1 MIGKLLDGR
10 YQIIQTLAAGGF
22 GQTYLAQDT
31 RRPGHPICVV
41 KQLHPVSQ
49 DPQFLATARR
59 LFTTEA
65 ETLERLGMHGQIPRL
80 LAYFE
85 QEAEF
90 YLVQDY
96 VEGHPLTQELVKGQ
110 RWEEGKVI
118 QLLRELLEVLT
129 FVHGQNVIH
138 RDIKPD
144 NILRSDG
151 DGRLVL
157 VDFGAVKQ
165 IRSQVALNPY
175 GATNTVSVGTP
186 GYMASEQARGQP
198 CFASDLY
205 SVGVIGIQ
213 ALTGVSPQQ
222 FEYDSQTG
230 EIVWQRDCCS
240 PGLGAILERLV
251 AYHFRERYQSAAEVL
266 TVVSNLH
273 VTAAPTAQ
281 LPAIAPPPP
290 SPTVPPLSQQATLP
304 VAPLEMSVHRVSPV
318 KTARGGYSPAPK
330 GKKPPHPVL
339 LLFCSVFAVMFSVAF
354 GATLALNRLQP
365 QSGTANNGP
374 RRSNPVL
381 DWFGGREVSFERR
394 PTCTVLVENGLN
406 VRDRP
411 NGQIVGGVERGT
423 VLSLTGRKADNWVQI
438 NDPVEGWVSSQPQ
451 YVTCDQ
457 DFTAPVARESSPE
470 PGSPPVASP
479 VPERRVDQGGEV
491 LRRAQ
496 EQFQNGDLAG
506 AIELARSISRRSEA
520 YRQAQNTMAQWQ
532 QEWQVLERRYEAARR
547 ALAERRWDDAIAHA
561 NTNPSEY
568 EYWKTRFLQ
577 IAKEAR
583 DRKAEQQRNATPT
596 RTTPR
601 PSPSDMIEDSTASPL
616 VEKPQ
621 KPEEQTG
628 GWIISP
634 PKPTPEETTPTFISP
649 EPIIEPSAPPSTVT
663 QPESSDS
670 SFLEPF

>member
-10 YQIIQTLAAGGF
+10 YKIIQTLAAGGF
-22 GQTYLAQDT
+22 GQTYLAHDT

-49 DPQFLATARR
+49 DPQFLTTARR

-65 ETLERLGMHGQIPRL
+65 ETLERLGMHSQIPRL

-138 RDIKPD
+138 RDVKPD
-144 NILRSDG
+144 NILRRDG
-151 DGRLVL
+151 DRRLVL

-165 IRSQVALNPY
+165 IRSQVAFNPY
-175 GATNTVSVGTP
+175 GAANTVSVGTP

-205 SVGVIGIQ
+205 SVGVIAIQ

-222 FEYDSQTG
+222 FDYDSQTG

-281 LPAIAPPPP
+281 LPALAPLPP
-290 SPTVPPLSQQATLP
+290 PTVPPLSEQATLA
-304 VAPLEMSVHRVSPV
+304 VAPLEMSVHRVSPP
-318 KTARGGYSPAPK
+318 KTARGGYTPTPK
-330 GKKPPHPVL
+330 GKKGPNPLL

-354 GATLALNRLQP
+354 GATFALNRLQP
-365 QSGTANNGP
+365 QSGTANNAP

-423 VLSLTGRKADNWVQI
+423 VLSLTGRKADDWVQI

-457 DFTAPVARESSPE
+457 DFTSPVARESSPE
-470 PGSPPVASP
+470 PSSPPVASP
-479 VPERRVDQGGEV
+479 TPERPASDSGGDI
-491 LRRAQ
+491 LSRAQ
-496 EQFQNGDLAG
+496 ERFQNGDLSG

-583 DRKAEQQRNATPT
+583 DRKVEQERQSTPST
-596 RTTPR
+596 R
-601 PSPSDMIEDSTASPL
+601 PSPPIITEDSLTSPV

-621 KPEEQTG
+621 KPEEENG
-628 GWIISP
+628 GWILNP
-634 PKPTPEETTPTFISP
+634 PKPTPSEVTTPTFISP
-649 EPIIEPSAPPSTVT
+649 EPIEELTPSRPVAE
-663 QPESSDS
+663 PESPNS
-670 SFLEPF
+670 SFVEQPGLQ